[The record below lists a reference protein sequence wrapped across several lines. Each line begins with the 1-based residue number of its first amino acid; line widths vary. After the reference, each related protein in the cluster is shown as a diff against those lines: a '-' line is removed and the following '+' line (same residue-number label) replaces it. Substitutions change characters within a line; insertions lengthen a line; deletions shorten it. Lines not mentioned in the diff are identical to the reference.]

1 MEPPLMNDDPSAEQN
16 AEDFTR
22 KAQEK
27 SPGLVREFLD
37 FLLENKAWWL
47 APIILVL
54 LLVGILVFLGGT
66 AAAPFIY
73 TLF

>member
-1 MEPPLMNDDPSAEQN
+1 MEPPLMNDDPRPEQN